1 MSYAQMAQLEVLNA
15 LNNIS
20 SEAELNELK
29 DLLARF
35 FAQKAQQA
43 IDDLWD
49 NGAIDE
55 QTIDQW
61 GREHMRTPY
70 RNASNRS

>member
-61 GREHMRTPY
+61 GREHMRTSY
-70 RNASNRS
+70 RYASNRS

>member
-70 RNASNRS
+70 RHASNRS

>member
-70 RNASNRS
+70 CYASNRS